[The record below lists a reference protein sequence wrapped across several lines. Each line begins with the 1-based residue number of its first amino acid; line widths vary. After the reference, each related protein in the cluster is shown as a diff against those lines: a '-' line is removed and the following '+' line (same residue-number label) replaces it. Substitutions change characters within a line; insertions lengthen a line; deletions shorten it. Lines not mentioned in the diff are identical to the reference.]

1 MQEKEMFILLGLLT
15 GQFVAMLEVVWYCLG
30 AGEARTVHRTL
41 QTMATALMTEILYQD
56 RNGSNWKR
64 LSKPQDLAANLLE
77 LAKEGASI
85 ESIKR

>member
-1 MQEKEMFILLGLLT
+1 
-15 GQFVAMLEVVWYCLG
+15 
-30 AGEARTVHRTL
+30 
-41 QTMATALMTEILYQD
+41 MATTAFMTEILYQD
-56 RNGSNWKR
+56 RNGNGWKR

>member
-1 MQEKEMFILLGLLT
+1 
-15 GQFVAMLEVVWYCLG
+15 
-30 AGEARTVHRTL
+30 
-41 QTMATALMTEILYQD
+41 MATATFTTDDLRVRPTQFMTEILYQD
-56 RNGSNWKR
+56 RNGHGWKR